1 MISTNERKMDE
12 EDAALLF
19 WAMCKFGEAN
29 EEEGLA
35 LDISLVSKGFAEM
48 LNRASMAAGMIGFTV
63 GDSEGDNWD
72 GVVWAER
79 FESIEPDSL
88 AARLFML
95 EAQDWPDGK
104 ASDAEIESVVVAW
117 LAEIDA

>member
-1 MISTNERKMDE
+1 MIISNERKMDE

-29 EEEGLA
+29 EETT
-35 LDISLVSKGFAEM
+35 DVSLVSKGFAEM
-48 LNRASMAAGMIGFTV
+48 WNRASMAAGMVGFTV
-63 GDSEGDNWD
+63 GDSEGENWD

-95 EAQDWPDGK
+95 EAKDWPDGK
-104 ASDAEIESVVVAW
+104 ASDAELEEVAMSW
-117 LAEIDA
+117 LAGIQG